1 MYQIQVPRPMVGVII
16 GKNGECINNIQQTC
30 GIRLQ
35 FLNGKKHIVKSKTVM
50 EFINTVMQIAC
61 LFSDILFVKM

>member
-1 MYQIQVPRPMVGVII
+1 MTGMGTGTLEVCISLSRFVYYCMYQIQVPRPMVGVII

-35 FLNGKKHIVKSKTVM
+35 FLNGKRS
-50 EFINTVMQIAC
+50 C
-61 LFSDILFVKM
+61 GL